1 MLNYTDM
8 QLNILVKYFP
18 TLEELS
24 GIHLSWLD
32 KFSQQHWQPDLQSL
46 MNTVIS
52 ASVNHNQ
59 ALVLLNSY
67 NIETTLF
74 KL

>member
-32 KFSQQHWQPDLQSL
+32 EFSQQHWQPDLQSL